1 MQIPAATVMTTEDA
15 RKGCSEMDRMPQHP
29 VRAHHRR
36 RSCPGIPMDAGN
48 AQWFFDRLGKALLI
62 PALVDSALRKGS
74 LKASLPKLKSV
85 EA

>member
-1 MQIPAATVMTTEDA
+1 
-15 RKGCSEMDRMPQHP
+15 
-29 VRAHHRR
+29 
-36 RSCPGIPMDAGN
+36 MDAGN